1 MNEIM
6 ADCNLKK
13 EGCEYIEEKL
23 DEADR
28 EAAASDARYI
38 EDEVFKR
45 VKKRIKVSM

>member
-13 EGCEYIEEKL
+13 ESCEYIEEKL

-28 EAAASDARYI
+28 EAAASDFCYTENEI
-38 EDEVFKR
+38 FKR
-45 VKKRIKVSM
+45 VKKRIIK